1 MKFSDIKAAVFD
13 MDGVLWRGDNPL
25 PGLIELFQW
34 LDEAEISYALATNNA
49 SKSLADYE
57 RKLAAIGLEH
67 IPSERVLTSAIATA
81 MMMQERYGPGTSI
94 YVFGEAGLRITL
106 ADAGYDVDG
115 DDPEVVVV
123 GLNRDL
129 TYDTLKQ
136 ATLHLRNGAEF
147 IGTNPDT
154 TFPAPGGQI
163 VPGAGSMIA
172 ALEAASGRKATIIGK
187 PELPMFQMALKVVD
201 QPAESTLMV
210 GDRLNTDI
218 VGGQAAG
225 MHTALLFTG
234 ITQPDDLTNPQN
246 DCWPDVAF
254 DGLPELLQAWA
265 GHDWYKAKM
274 KERRLAR
281 NS

>member
-1 MKFSDIKAAVFD
+1 MKFAEIKAAVFD

-34 LDEAEISYALATNNA
+34 LDEAEIPYALATNNA

-57 RKLAAIGLEH
+57 RKLAALGLGH

-81 MMMQERYGPGTSI
+81 TLMQERFGPGTSV
-94 YVFGEAGLRITL
+94 YVFGEQGLKDTL

-115 DDPEVVVV
+115 DEPEVVVA
-123 GLNRDL
+123 GLNRDV
-129 TYDTLKQ
+129 TYEMLKQ
-136 ATLHLRNGAEF
+136 ATLHIRNGAEF

-154 TFPAPGGQI
+154 TFPAPEGQ

-172 ALEAASGRKATIIGK
+172 ALEAASGRRATIIGK

-201 QPAESTLMV
+201 QPSDATLMV

-218 VGGQAAG
+218 AGGQAAG
-225 MHTALLFTG
+225 MKTALLFTG
-234 ITQPDDLTNPQN
+234 VTHPDDLTNPQN

-274 KERRLAR
+274 KERRLAGKA
-281 NS
+281 